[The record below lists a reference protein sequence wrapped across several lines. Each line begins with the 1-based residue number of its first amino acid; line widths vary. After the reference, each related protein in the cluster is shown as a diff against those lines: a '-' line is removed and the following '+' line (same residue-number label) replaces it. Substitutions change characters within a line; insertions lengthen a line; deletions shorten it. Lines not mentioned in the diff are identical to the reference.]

1 MDGGGVPTIP
11 PIADPSLPNALPR
24 RLGPGAGPAARGEGS
39 QRLQLSVIPTHPAL
53 TVGHYLRPPRPLLS
67 NPSLPVALSP
77 RLSITLQHGLFHY
90 FNRAGERRRCGEEL
104 GGGTPGRPERGEC
117 GDGGPQIQLRSPE
130 SENGAPPAQF
140 LLYAVLALHPG
151 GASRGWGQRL
161 KSRRFTPPPT
171 SCSFSPRLVLPTSAA
186 TLEHASLPTS
196 ARALHFGRFAF
207 SMPTSDASAAEA
219 ACPRGA

>member
-1 MDGGGVPTIP
+1 MDGDGVPTIP
-11 PIADPSLPNALPR
+11 PIANPSLPNALPR

-104 GGGTPGRPERGEC
+104 GGGRL
-117 GDGGPQIQLRSPE
+117 GGPREGSVVTVDPRSSSAPLNLKTEPHPHSAFCTRSSPCIQVGRVE
-130 SENGAPPAQF
+130 DGA
-140 LLYAVLALHPG
+140 G
-151 GASRGWGQRL
+151 
-161 KSRRFTPPPT
+161 
-171 SCSFSPRLVLPTSAA
+171 
-186 TLEHASLPTS
+186 
-196 ARALHFGRFAF
+196 
-207 SMPTSDASAAEA
+207 D
-219 ACPRGA
+219 